1 MTGTSSG
8 SSNTPDV
15 NRQSADERLATLE
28 QLYDAYHR
36 QALGLAYGLLGNLSD
51 TEEVVQEVFLAAW
64 RASDSYDP
72 SRGSTR
78 TWLLSMVR
86 NRCID
91 VLRARRRR
99 PVEPLPETMDPA
111 ADLNVGEEA
120 VAIADASTAR
130 EAMASLP
137 EEQRQVIELAYFRG
151 LSHTEIAGE
160 LSLPVGTVKG
170 RIRLAMDRLR
180 VALGVAQPRPAAS

>member
-1 MTGTSSG
+1 
-8 SSNTPDV
+8 
-15 NRQSADERLATLE
+15 
-28 QLYDAYHR
+28 
-36 QALGLAYGLLGNLSD
+36 
-51 TEEVVQEVFLAAW
+51 
-64 RASDSYDP
+64 
-72 SRGSTR
+72 
-78 TWLLSMVR
+78 MVR

-99 PVEPLPETMDPA
+99 PVEPLPETIDPA
-111 ADLNVGEEA
+111 ADLNVSEEA
-120 VAIADASTAR
+120 VAFADASTAR
-130 EAMASLP
+130 AALAALP

-180 VALGVAQPRPAAS
+180 VALGVIQFRAATS